1 MHFIDIRI
9 MPRLYLLGFPIMK
22 QSKVNV
28 HEIEIMIPSFI
39 IFIYFLLQFLLIISY
54 IADRIDDRGAVMVV
68 IAWLLDI
75 QLPVQSVS
83 ITTTVVS
90 SNPAH
95 CKVYS
100 IQHYVIKFVSYLLQ
114 IGGFLWV
121 LRFPPPIKLT
131 ATIYLKCC

>member
-1 MHFIDIRI
+1 MS
-9 MPRLYLLGFPIMK
+9 RLYLLGFPIMK

-68 IAWLLDI
+68 ITWLLDI

-83 ITTTVVS
+83 ITTTVES

-121 LRFPPPIKLT
+121 LQFLPPIKLT

>member
-1 MHFIDIRI
+1 MS
-9 MPRLYLLGFPIMK
+9 RLYLLGFPIMK

-114 IGGFLWV
+114 VGGFLWV

-131 ATIYLKCC
+131 ATI